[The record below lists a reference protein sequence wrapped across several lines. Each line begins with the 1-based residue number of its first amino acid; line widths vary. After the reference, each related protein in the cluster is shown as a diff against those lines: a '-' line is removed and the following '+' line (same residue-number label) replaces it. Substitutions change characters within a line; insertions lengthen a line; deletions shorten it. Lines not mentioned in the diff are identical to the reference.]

1 MSKRLTSSKAQNLG
15 AEKTE
20 KGKEIEI
27 IEIVEVVSNLF
38 IHFLQLVK
46 TSSRWVTYR
55 HRERI
60 FLSE

>member
-1 MSKRLTSSKAQNLG
+1 MSERGTTSKAQNLAAG
-15 AEKTE
+15 KAEKS
-20 KGKEIEI
+20 KEIEI
-27 IEIVEVVSNLF
+27 IKVDSNLF

-46 TSSRWVTYR
+46 TTSRWVTYR